1 MENHLQRHSIDD
13 GTEFRKGHALFGTLN
28 LGRANATIYRH
39 SAADSAL
46 IDWVMVSAGWTR
58 D

>member
-1 MENHLQRHSIDD
+1 MQIGQNHEETASN
-13 GTEFRKGHALFGTLN
+13 EALLTPGMS
-28 LGRANATIYRH
+28 NATIYRRT
-39 SAADSAL
+39 AADSAL